1 MAGASLYRFGEFE
14 LDAAAGRLRQG
25 KREVELAPKGFQV
38 LAYLIENRERLV
50 PKQELMEALWKDTF
64 VTDDALVQVITALR
78 RALGDDPE
86 QPRYIRTRPRVGYQF
101 IAPIQPASVPLP
113 STIVPIRRSTARLFF
128 LLIQGSYLA
137 LYVVT
142 LYHIREVAVIL
153 VEVLPPL
160 PTVGIICLVGIV
172 VLALCGIAAR
182 LYLMPAVGFDHPRI
196 GQQFERLFPWL
207 FTLDVIWALS
217 PLLLVEKTGVLLA
230 LALIP
235 VLAYSPFTQRT
246 LIRTAYA
253 TRANL

>member
-25 KREVELAPKGFQV
+25 EREVELPPKAFQV
-38 LAYLIENRERLV
+38 LRYLIEHHERAV
-50 PKQELMEALWKDTF
+50 SKQELMENLWKDTF

-101 IAPIQPASVPLP
+101 VGSLESAIAPLPATVVPM
-113 STIVPIRRSTARLFF
+113 RRRTARLFF
-128 LLIQGSYLA
+128 LLIQGGYLT

-142 LYHIREVAVIL
+142 LYHVREAAVIL
-153 VEVLPPL
+153 AEVLPAL
-160 PTVGIICLVGIV
+160 PAIGIICLVAIV
-172 VLALCGIAAR
+172 ALALCGIAAR
-182 LYLMPAVGFDHPRI
+182 LYLLPAVGFDHPRI

-207 FTLDVIWALS
+207 FALDVIWALS
-217 PLLLVEKTGVLLA
+217 PLLLVEKTGVLLS

-235 VLAYSPFTQRT
+235 VLVYSPFTQRT
-246 LIRTAYA
+246 LMRTAYA
-253 TRANL
+253 PR